1 MSNDLATRMRALDHA
16 VVEQVTL
23 RDDRQR
29 RVDALKT
36 EIDVLQ
42 AEAKL
47 IEQAENVL
55 IELGK
60 RTVGDST
67 STLNKL
73 VSLGLKL
80 TFPDQDLEL
89 KTRIDKSRGKTAISF
104 DLYDRG
110 RTFPIDDSFGG
121 GVLAIAGFL
130 LRVSI
135 ITTLKMRR
143 VLLLDETFAHLANEY
158 IPNASAL
165 LRKIADEL
173 HFTIIMIT
181 HQPEFASSA
190 HLRYKASRRGGV
202 TIIKPVGNSSHELA
216 TD

>member
-1 MSNDLATRMRALDHA
+1 MDLATRLKSIDHR
-16 VVEQVTL
+16 VVHPQAL
-23 RDDRQR
+23 RDDRQK
-29 RVDALKT
+29 RVNAT
-36 EIDVLQ
+36 MAEITLLEKDSN
-42 AEAKL
+42 L

-67 STLNKL
+67 QTLEKL
-73 VSLGLKL
+73 VTLGLKL
-80 TFPDQDLEL
+80 TFPDQDLQL
-89 KTRIDKSRGKTAISF
+89 KTRVDKSRGKTAISY

-143 VLLLDETFAHLANEY
+143 ILLLDETFAHLATEY

-173 HFTIIMIT
+173 GFTIIMIT
-181 HQPEFASSA
+181 HQQEFASSA
-190 HLRYKASRRGGV
+190 HMRYKAVRKAGV
-202 TIIKPVGNSSHELA
+202 TVIKPVMGQTA
-216 TD
+216 

>member
-1 MSNDLATRMRALDHA
+1 MDLATRLKSIDHR
-16 VVEQVTL
+16 VVHLQAL
-23 RDDRQR
+23 RDDRQK
-29 RVDALKT
+29 RVNAT
-36 EIDVLQ
+36 MAEITLLEKDSN
-42 AEAKL
+42 L

-67 STLNKL
+67 QTLEKL
-73 VSLGLKL
+73 VTLGLKL
-80 TFPDQDLEL
+80 TFPDQDLQL
-89 KTRIDKSRGKTAISF
+89 KTRVDKSRGKTAISY

-143 VLLLDETFAHLANEY
+143 ILLLDETFAHLATEY

-173 HFTIIMIT
+173 GFTIIMIT
-181 HQPEFASSA
+181 HQQEFASSA
-190 HLRYKASRRGGV
+190 HMRYKAVRKAGV
-202 TIIKPVGNSSHELA
+202 TVIKPVMGQTA
-216 TD
+216 